1 VLGIHVGCKSRAGR
15 SLPSGRP
22 TRPPKESGRHSNLS
36 CQIDLSAIIAVTDL
50 ISPTPPILTGIGT
63 LAWHRAEAF
72 GRAYQHHCS
81 LPCTTQG
88 NRYGSSLCR
97 KNQHS
102 PLHQK
107 TSCPLQRST
116 RIGLGYGRGYS
127 SWPSSSRDSSVRC
140 EEKAGTRICC
150 SQDDF
155 KSSHGCCNQGQ
166 AIYTKSTRTR
176 VVTMCQNQGHTIYT
190 RNARTR
196 IVAIKLNMPQ
206 PFLCVSAGLVH
217 TSEFSPGE
225 MGAVTTSFHFKGLRS
240 QLPSND
246 FTVAHRWHRP
256 IAGVLDRP

>member
-1 VLGIHVGCKSRAGR
+1 MLGIHVGCKSRAGR

-22 TRPPKESGRHSNLS
+22 TRPPKGSGRHSNLS

-176 VVTMCQNQGHTIYT
+176 VVTMCQNQGQTIYT

-196 IVAIKLNMPQ
+196 TVAIKLNMPN
-206 PFLCVSAGLVH
+206 PFFALALGLCTQANSTRRNGGRL
-217 TSEFSPGE
+217 
-225 MGAVTTSFHFKGLRS
+225 HFVPL
-240 QLPSND
+240 
-246 FTVAHRWHRP
+246 
-256 IAGVLDRP
+256 

>member
-1 VLGIHVGCKSRAGR
+1 MHSPASSRPAIVTRGI
-15 SLPSGRP
+15 SGELADVVR
-22 TRPPKESGRHSNLS
+22 
-36 CQIDLSAIIAVTDL
+36 
-50 ISPTPPILTGIGT
+50 ILTGIGT
-63 LAWHRAEAF
+63 HGTAEAF

-81 LPCTTQG
+81 LPCTTQR

-176 VVTMCQNQGHTIYT
+176 VVTMCQNQGQTIYT

-196 IVAIKLNMPQ
+196 TVAIKLNMPN
-206 PFLCVSAGLVH
+206 PFFALALGLCTRAKSTRRNGGRH
-217 TSEFSPGE
+217 
-225 MGAVTTSFHFKGLRS
+225 HFVPL
-240 QLPSND
+240 
-246 FTVAHRWHRP
+246 
-256 IAGVLDRP
+256 